1 MDFLGRISMADL
13 LNATVRDATR
23 KKFEEGLVDP
33 VKIVHFGRE
42 TSRLILPGSLRGEDC
57 PFCDETR
64 KLLEE
69 VAALSDKISLEIVDV
84 REDKAR
90 AEAFGVEMIPAT
102 VIMDAEDRG
111 IRIYGIP
118 SGYEYVS
125 LLGAVLDVSR
135 GSTALAPETKAAL
148 QAIDKDVHIQVF
160 VTPTCAF
167 CSAAVRLAHQF
178 ALESPHVR
186 AEMIESME
194 FPDLADRFQV
204 RGVPKTVVNGTIAFE
219 GAVPEPVFLENVL
232 KALA

>member
-1 MDFLGRISMADL
+1 MEI
-13 LNATVRDATR
+13 LNAAVREATR
-23 KKFEEGLVDP
+23 KKFEEELVDP
-33 VKIVHFGRE
+33 VKLLHF
-42 TSRLILPGSLRGEDC
+42 SRASSPLILPGSMRGEDC

-84 REDKAR
+84 KADSAR
-90 AEAFGVEMIPAT
+90 AESFGVEMIPAT
-102 VIMDAEDRG
+102 IVMDAEDRG

-125 LLGAVLDVSR
+125 LLGAVLDLSR
-135 GSTALAPETKAAL
+135 GKTSLAPETKAAL
-148 QAIDKDVHIQVF
+148 QAVTKAVHIQVF

-178 ALESPHVR
+178 ALESPFIR
-186 AEMIESME
+186 ADMIESME

-204 RGVPKTVVNGTIAFE
+204 RGVPKTVVNGTFAFE
-219 GAVPEPVFLENVL
+219 GAAPEAVFLENVL
-232 KALA
+232 KALG

>member
-1 MDFLGRISMADL
+1 MEI
-13 LNATVRDATR
+13 LNATVREATR
-23 KKFEEGLVDP
+23 KKFEDELVNP
-33 VKIVHFGRE
+33 VKLLHFGRAS
-42 TSRLILPGSLRGEDC
+42 SRLILPGSMRAEDC

-64 KLLEE
+64 RLLEE
-69 VAALSDKISLEIVDV
+69 VAALSDKVSLEIVDI

-90 AEAFGVEMIPAT
+90 AASFGVEMIPAT
-102 VIMDAEDRG
+102 IVMDAEDRG

-135 GSTALAPETKAAL
+135 GRTSLAPETKTAL
-148 QAIDKDVHIQVF
+148 QAVTKAVHIQVF

-178 ALESPHVR
+178 ALESPLVR
-186 AEMIESME
+186 ADMIESME

-219 GAVPEPVFLENVL
+219 GAVSEAVFLENVL

>member
-1 MDFLGRISMADL
+1 MEI

-23 KKFEEGLVDP
+23 KKFEAELLYP
-33 VKIVHFGRE
+33 VKLLHFSRE
-42 TSRLILPGSLRGEDC
+42 SGRLILPESMRDEDC

-69 VAALSDKISLEIVDV
+69 VAALSDKLTLEIVDV
-84 REDKAR
+84 KADRAR
-90 AEAFGVEMIPAT
+90 AESFGIDMIPAT
-102 VIMDAEDRG
+102 IVMDEEDRG

-135 GSTALAPETKAAL
+135 GTTSLAAETRAAL
-148 QAIDKDVHIQVF
+148 KAISKSVHIQVF

-178 ALESPHVR
+178 ALESPFVR
-186 AEMIESME
+186 ADMIESME
-194 FPDLADRFQV
+194 FPDLADEFQV
-204 RGVPKTVVNGTIAFE
+204 RGVPKIVVNGTVQFE
-219 GAVPEPVFLENVL
+219 GAVPEAVFLENVL

>member
-1 MDFLGRISMADL
+1 MIMADM
-13 LNATVRDATR
+13 LNETVREATR
-23 KKFEEGLVDP
+23 KKFEEGLVNP
-33 VKIVHFGRE
+33 VKILHFGRE
-42 TSRLILPGSLRGEDC
+42 TSRLILAGSLRGEEC

-69 VAALSDKISLEIVDV
+69 VASLSDKISLEIVDV

-102 VIMDAEDRG
+102 IIMDEEDRG

-135 GSTALAPETKAAL
+135 GATGLAPETRTAL
-148 QAIDKDVHIQVF
+148 QALDKDIHIQVF

-178 ALESPHVR
+178 AMESRHIR
-186 AEMIESME
+186 ADMIESME

-219 GAVPEPVFLENVL
+219 GAVPEAIFLENVL
-232 KALA
+232 KAFA

>member
-1 MDFLGRISMADL
+1 MEI

-23 KKFEEGLVDP
+23 KKFEAELVRP
-33 VKIVHFGRE
+33 VKLLHFSRE
-42 TSRLILPGSLRGEDC
+42 SSRLILPESMLAEDC

-64 KLLEE
+64 RLLEE
-69 VAALSDKISLEIVDV
+69 VAALSDKVTLEIVDV
-84 REDKAR
+84 KADKAR
-90 AEAFGVEMIPAT
+90 AESFGIDMIPAT
-102 VIMDAEDRG
+102 IVMDEVDRG

-135 GSTALAPETKAAL
+135 GTTSLAPETRAAL
-148 QAIDKDVHIQVF
+148 QAVSKPVHIQVF

-178 ALESPHVR
+178 ALESPFVR
-186 AEMIESME
+186 ADMIESME
-194 FPDLADRFQV
+194 FPDLADKFQV
-204 RGVPKTVVNGTIAFE
+204 RGVPKTVVNGMVEFE
-219 GAVPEPVFLENVL
+219 GAVPEAVFLENVL

>member
-1 MDFLGRISMADL
+1 MEI

-23 KKFEEGLVDP
+23 KKFEEELVGP
-33 VKIVHFGRE
+33 VKLLHFSRE
-42 TSRLILPGSLRGEDC
+42 SSRLILPGSMRGEDC

-64 KLLEE
+64 RLLEE
-69 VAALSDKISLEIVDV
+69 VAALSDRVSLEIVDIK
-84 REDKAR
+84 ENPAR
-90 AEAFGVEMIPAT
+90 AGSFGIEMIPAT
-102 VIMDAEDRG
+102 IVMDAEDRG

-135 GSTALAPETKAAL
+135 GRTSLAPETKAAL
-148 QAIDKDVHIQVF
+148 QAVTKNIHIQVF
-160 VTPTCAF
+160 ITPTCAF

-178 ALESPHVR
+178 ALESPFIR
-186 AEMIESME
+186 ADMIESME

-219 GAVPEPVFLENVL
+219 GAVPEAVFLENVL
-232 KALA
+232 KALD